1 MATIIDEKEVKI
13 IEELAIGAEMF
24 IEKDDERKD
33 LKEKRGII
41 KQTLFAGS
49 HKLRHLTPNV
59 RRHDGRP

>member
-13 IEELAIGAEMF
+13 IEELAVDAELL
-24 IEKDDERKD
+24 IEKDDVRKD

-49 HKLRHLTPNV
+49 HKLKHVIPNA
-59 RRHDGRP
+59 R

>member
-13 IEELAIGAEMF
+13 IEELAVDAEIL
-24 IEKDDERKD
+24 IEKDDVRKD

-49 HKLRHLTPNV
+49 HKLRHVTPNN
-59 RRHDGRP
+59 R

>member
-1 MATIIDEKEVKI
+1 MAAFIDEKEVKM
-13 IEELAIGAEMF
+13 IEELTVDAEML

-49 HKLRHLTPNV
+49 HKLKHVTPNV
-59 RRHDGRP
+59 R

>member
-13 IEELAIGAEMF
+13 IEELAVDAEIL
-24 IEKDDERKD
+24 IEKDDVRKD

-49 HKLRHLTPNV
+49 HKLRHVVPNI
-59 RRHDGRP
+59 R

>member
-1 MATIIDEKEVKI
+1 MATFTDEKEVKM
-13 IEELAIGAEMF
+13 IEELTIDAEMV

-49 HKLRHLTPNV
+49 HKLRHVTPNN
-59 RRHDGRP
+59 R